1 MHIVCSIAWNRKSHH
16 QKDFRTFIPMLFFS
30 FGFLIFGMHLLAKSE
45 GNPWYHSQVSSKTH
59 NKESRKSKG
68 LGPVNRFVIHTY
80 QISVSLASIIDSMWT
95 MRERKRSQ
103 ESGCHRDHCPAAV
116 FCYFIWILFTAGR
129 VSLEEFSFIDSP
141 SSQIQVI
148 SGTLHGIC
156 WCMTVIWQL
165 EKNSCRAAVCVT
177 SQICFGPAATH
188 KRNRKWKRMQD
199 QRTDL

>member
-1 MHIVCSIAWNRKSHH
+1 MEMHIVCSIAWNRKSHH

-103 ESGCHRDHCPAAV
+103 ESGCHRDHCPAV
-116 FCYFIWILFTAGR
+116 R
-129 VSLEEFSFIDSP
+129 
-141 SSQIQVI
+141 
-148 SGTLHGIC
+148 
-156 WCMTVIWQL
+156 
-165 EKNSCRAAVCVT
+165 K
-177 SQICFGPAATH
+177 
-188 KRNRKWKRMQD
+188 KNRKKMTERVLTAQD
-199 QRTDL
+199 SDSRSKGKTWCLMSDSCWVES